1 MNNTHVSPT
10 VGTILAILAENGMP
24 SDRVAPVAN
33 CIINLILNADLS
45 ELADKIPTDL
55 QVAEFESEF
64 DDGSVFR
71 SRCVIDI
78 KRQTIEHIENAG
90 SNSDDASCIE
100 QTVYFDGTSR
110 HVYDEDVDDKKDES
124 DFIIR

>member
-1 MNNTHVSPT
+1 MNNTHISQT
-10 VGTILAILAENGMP
+10 VGTILAILTENGVP
-24 SDRVAPVAN
+24 SDKVVPVAN
-33 CIINLILNADLS
+33 CIIDLILNADLS

-55 QVAEFESEF
+55 RIAEFESEF

-90 SNSDDASCIE
+90 SNSDDAACIE

-110 HVYDEDVDDKKDES
+110 HVYDEDTDDKKDES
-124 DFIIR
+124 DFVIR